1 MRVGIM
7 SFAHVHSEG
16 YIGLL
21 RAMPNIEVIGFS
33 DLDATRGIHMSQQYS
48 STWFSTHEALL
59 EQDLDAVIVCTEN
72 AMRREAVELAARA
85 GCHILCEKPI
95 ATTLEDALAMR
106 DAVSQA
112 GVNFMTAFPMRFDPS
127 IILVRDR
134 IKAGDL
140 GRIYGVNGIN
150 HSEIPR
156 AHRAWFA
163 DHELAGGGAVMDHTV
178 HLLDLYRWMFKTEVL
193 EVYAEVS
200 NPFYPEVEVDT
211 AGIITLKLENGM
223 FAGIDC
229 SWSRPITYPRWG
241 HLKLEVVGERGALE
255 VDAFAQHL
263 TVTSINSI
271 SRNPNWHGWGSD
283 PNKAML
289 EEFFASIREAREP
302 SVTWQDGFEALRV
315 ALTCYESAG
324 IGQPVRLE
332 HV

>member
-7 SFAHVHSEG
+7 SFAHGHSEG

-72 AMRREAVELAARA
+72 ALHREAVELAARA

-95 ATTLEDALAMR
+95 ATTIKDTFAMR
-106 DAVSQA
+106 EAVSQA

-127 IILVRDR
+127 VILARDR

-140 GRIYGVNGIN
+140 GRVYGVNGIN
-150 HSEIPR
+150 HSVIPR

-163 DHELAGGGAVMDHTV
+163 QKALAGGGAVMDHTV
-178 HLLDLYRWMFKTEVL
+178 HLLDLYRWMFNTEVL

-200 NPFYPEVEVDT
+200 NPFYPDVEVDT
-211 AGIITLKLENGM
+211 AGIVTLKLSNGM

-229 SWSRPITYPRWG
+229 SWSRPTTYPTWG
-241 HLKLEVVGERGALE
+241 HLKLEVVGERGSLE

-263 TVTSINSI
+263 IVTTAKAN
-271 SRNPNWHGWGSD
+271 SRNQNWHGWGTD

-289 EEFFASIREAREP
+289 EEFFASITEAREP
-302 SVTWQDGFEALRV
+302 SVTWTDGFEALRA
-315 ALTCYESAG
+315 ALICYESAG
-324 IGQPVRLE
+324 IGQPIKLE
-332 HV
+332 NL

>member
-7 SFAHVHSEG
+7 SFAHGHSEG

-21 RAMPNIEVIGFS
+21 RAMPEIEVVGFS
-33 DLDATRGIHMSQQYS
+33 DLDAIRGANMAQQYS
-48 STWFSTHEALL
+48 STWFPTHQALL
-59 EQDLDAVIVCTEN
+59 EQHLDAVIVCTEN
-72 AMRREAVELAARA
+72 ALHTDAVELAARA

-106 DAVSQA
+106 EAVLKA
-112 GVNFMTAFPMRFDPS
+112 GVKFMTAFPMRFDPS
-127 IILVRDR
+127 IILTRDR

-140 GRIYGVNGIN
+140 GRVYGVNGIN

-163 DHELAGGGAVMDHTV
+163 QKALAGGGAVMDHTV
-178 HLLDLYRWMFKTEVL
+178 HLLDLYRYMFDTNVL

-200 NPFYPEVEVDT
+200 NPFYPDVDVDT
-211 AGIITLKLENGM
+211 AGLVTLKLGNGM
-223 FAGIDC
+223 LAGIDC

-263 TVTSINSI
+263 TVTTTKPS
-271 SRNPNWHGWGSD
+271 SRNPNWQGWGSD

-289 EEFFASIREAREP
+289 EEFFASIAESRDP

-315 ALTCYESAG
+315 ALACYESAA
-324 IGQPVRLE
+324 IGQPINF
-332 HV
+332 